1 MRLQIA
7 VIIAAVAALSGCAK
21 AAAPVVPKTDDEK
34 ALYALGVIMSRNV
47 TTFDFTDQELA
58 LVSAGLADGARSK
71 STMDD
76 TAIQALIPKLQE
88 LQTKR
93 IAAATTREK
102 AAGTAFV
109 AKAATEKDAQKTASG
124 LVYKATLAGTGA
136 APKATDTVKVHYE
149 GKFVD
154 GKVFDSSR
162 ERNEPATFPLN
173 GVIPCWTEAVQ
184 LMKVGGKAHVTCPP
198 ELAYGDEGRP
208 PQMRGGATL
217 VFDIE
222 LLGIVDPATAAAE
235 AAAAAAAAGTT
246 PGHPATK

>member
-21 AAAPVVPKTDDEK
+21 AAAPVAPKTDDEK

-47 TTFDFTDQELA
+47 TTFEFTDQELA
-58 LVSAGLADGARSK
+58 MVSKGLADGARSK
-71 STMDD
+71 SALDD

-124 LVYKATLAGTGA
+124 LVYKSTLAGTGA

-149 GKFVD
+149 GKFTD
-154 GKVFDSSR
+154 GKVFDSSK

-184 LMKVGGKAHVTCPP
+184 LMKVGGKAHVVCPS
-198 ELAYGDEGRP
+198 ELAYGERGSP
-208 PQMRGGATL
+208 PQRTL
-217 VFDIE
+217 AP
-222 LLGIVDPATAAAE
+222 LR
-235 AAAAAAAAGTT
+235 
-246 PGHPATK
+246 

>member
-1 MRLQIA
+1 
-7 VIIAAVAALSGCAK
+7 VA
-21 AAAPVVPKTDDEK
+21 PKTDDEK
-34 ALYALGVIMSRNV
+34 ALYALGVIMSKNV
-47 TTFDFTDQELA
+47 TTFEFTDQELA
-58 LVSAGLADGARSK
+58 LVSAGLADGARNK
-71 STMDD
+71 ATMDD
-76 TAIQALIPKLQE
+76 TAIQALVPKLQE

-93 IAAATTREK
+93 IADATKREK

-109 AKAATEKDAQKTASG
+109 AKAAAEKDAQKTASG
-124 LVYKATLAGTGA
+124 LVYKPTAVGTGA
-136 APKATDTVKVHYE
+136 APKAADTVKVHYE

-222 LLGIVDPATAAAE
+222 LLAIMDPATAAAE
-235 AAAAAAAAGTT
+235 SAAAAAKAAAAAGAM
-246 PGHPATK
+246 PGHPAVK

>member
-7 VIIAAVAALSGCAK
+7 VLFAAVAALSGCAK
-21 AAAPVVPKTDDEK
+21 AAAPAAPKTDDEK

-47 TTFDFTDQELA
+47 TTFEFTDQELA
-58 LVSAGLADGARSK
+58 MVSSGLADGARNK
-71 STMDD
+71 AALDD

-93 IAAATTREK
+93 IATATTREK
-102 AAGTAFV
+102 ANGAAYLT
-109 AKAATEKDAQKTASG
+109 KAAAEKDAKKTASG
-124 LVYKATLAGTGA
+124 LVYKATTVGTGA
-136 APKATDTVKVHYE
+136 TPKPEDTVKVHYE
-149 GKFVD
+149 GKFTD

-235 AAAAAAAAGTT
+235 AAAAAAAAGAG
-246 PGHPATK
+246 PAHPAIK